1 MADKVKQ
8 KLDALQALGIDPSTV
23 VEEVKE
29 VEASL
34 DGKGVAYKEA
44 EAVAEV
50 APVAEVEADKA
61 KKPDA
66 KAAPAKK
73 AEVEIEVEDT
83 PDEDETPEAVGN
95 MTLDEY
101 KAMLTE
107 CMAKALEPVMKMMEA
122 KADKPK
128 AEDKKKEADDRV
140 ALKEALAADI
150 AKAQTEAQA
159 AIKSMQA
166 EADAK
171 IAKLNARLKELEG
184 DTPRAFKGFQAS
196 ESDENIVTEEK
207 VKSVAPVEGPF
218 INQFVGAL
226 LSGKSIS

>member
-50 APVAEVEADKA
+50 PAAVIETETDKA
-61 KKPDA
+61 KKPEV
-66 KAAPAKK
+66 KAPEKK
-73 AEVEIEVEDT
+73 AEVEVEVEDD
-83 PDEDETPEAVGN
+83 PDGDEPDAVGN
-95 MTLDEY
+95 LTVDEY

-122 KADKPK
+122 KADKP
-128 AEDKKKEADDRV
+128 APDAKKKEAEDQL
-140 ALKEALAADI
+140 ALKESIAADI
-150 AKAQTEAQA
+150 AKAQADAQA
-159 AIKSMQA
+159 AIKQMQT

-184 DTPRAFKGFQAS
+184 ETPRAFKGYQAS
-196 ESDENIVTEEK
+196 EAEENLVSEEK
-207 VKSVAPVEGPF
+207 VKAVAPTGEPF